1 MADIILH
8 HYEMSPFSKKVISIF
23 AHKNIA
29 WEAVDQPVMAPKPD
43 LTPLTGGYR
52 KIPVMQIGA
61 HIYCD
66 TKLIIREL
74 EKRFP
79 ETPLTPSALLGAAE
93 LIADW
98 ADHRLFANAAGPSIF
113 EISALVPDDFLSDRA
128 AMQRPEVMAAALP
141 IEHVKAQFVLG
152 LQMINRQ
159 LTGSSAFMLG
169 DRFTLADAA
178 VFHVLN
184 FARNAPSLAAELAKH
199 EAIETWLA
207 RIIDMGQGQRS
218 DMAASDALAIARDA
232 TPDFTPPAYAIE
244 DAALPVGQMIA
255 IRPDDYGQEV
265 TQGEIVWTTA
275 EALAVKRTDAQVGEV
290 LVHYPRLGY
299 LFEAGD

>member
-1 MADIILH
+1 MTDIILH
-8 HYEMSPFSKKVISIF
+8 QYAMSPFSKKVISIF

-29 WEAVDQPVMAPKPD
+29 WQAVDQPVTAPKPE

-79 ETPLTPSALLGAAE
+79 DTPLTPPALLGAAE

-98 ADHRLFANAAGPSIF
+98 ADHRLFANAASPSIF
-113 EISALVPDDFLSDRA
+113 EITKLVPADFLSDRA

-141 IEHVKAQFVLG
+141 IEHVKAQFVLD
-152 LQMINRQ
+152 LHMINRQ
-159 LTGSSAFMLG
+159 LSGSAFMLG
-169 DRFTLADAA
+169 ERFTLADAA

-184 FARNAPSLAAELAKH
+184 FAVNAPSLAAEVAKH
-199 EAIETWLA
+199 AAIEEWRH
-207 RIIDMGQGQRS
+207 RIIDMGEGQRS
-218 DMAASDALAIARDA
+218 NMAASEALAIARA
-232 TPDFTPPAYAIE
+232 AKPDETPPADAIA

-255 IRPDDYGQEV
+255 IKPDDYGQEV
-265 TQGEIVWTTA
+265 TEGEIMWATH
-275 EALAVKRTDAQVGEV
+275 EALAVKRTDEQVGEV
-290 LVHYPRLGY
+290 LVYYPRLGY
-299 LFEAGD
+299 VFEPRD

>member
-29 WEAVDQPVMAPKPD
+29 WQAVDQPITAPKPD

-79 ETPLTPSALLGAAE
+79 ETPLTPPALLGAAE

-159 LTGSSAFMLG
+159 LTGSAFMLG

-218 DMAASDALAIARDA
+218 DMAVSYALAIARDA
-232 TPDFTPPAYAIE
+232 TPDFTPPADAIE

>member
-1 MADIILH
+1 VADIILH

-232 TPDFTPPAYAIE
+232 TPDFTPPASAIE

>member
-1 MADIILH
+1 MADVILH

-29 WEAVDQPVMAPKPD
+29 WHAVDQPITAPKPD

-74 EKRFP
+74 ERRFSD
-79 ETPLTPSALLGAAE
+79 TPLTPTELLGAAE

-113 EISALVPDDFLSDRA
+113 EITELVPPDFLSDRA

-141 IEHVKAQFVLG
+141 IKHVKAQFVLD
-152 LQMINRQ
+152 LAMINRQ
-159 LTGSSAFMLG
+159 LSGSAFMLG
-169 DRFTLADAA
+169 ERFTLADAA

-184 FARNAPSLAAELAKH
+184 FAGNAPSLAAEIAKH
-199 EAIETWLA
+199 ATIEKWLK
-207 RIIDMGQGQRS
+207 RINDMGEGQRN
-218 DMAASDALAIARDA
+218 DMAASEALDIARNA
-232 TPDFTPPAYAIE
+232 SPDYTPPADAIADE
-244 DAALPVGQMIA
+244 ALPVGQMIA
-255 IRPDDYGQEV
+255 IKPDDYGQEETV
-265 TQGEIVWTTA
+265 GEIVWATR
-275 EALAVKRTDAQVGEV
+275 EMLAVKRADTQVGEV

-299 LFEAGD
+299 LFEARS